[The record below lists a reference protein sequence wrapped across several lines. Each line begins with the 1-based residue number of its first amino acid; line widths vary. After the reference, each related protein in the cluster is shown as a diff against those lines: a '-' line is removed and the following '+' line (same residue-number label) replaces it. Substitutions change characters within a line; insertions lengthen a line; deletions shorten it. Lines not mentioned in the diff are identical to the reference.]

1 MLTKQEKPIKSECYY
16 SPASGGWQAAGP
28 LRGGGGRNGSGM
40 EPGAA
45 GWAERGVNPSEVVT
59 FALHTV
65 LLLHT
70 DIISCMLWFMH
81 SNKSSLI
88 LTSIRRL
95 SAKPSLTG
103 GRPIRPNV
111 KGNYTSMHILQTL
124 HCAYH
129 CSIDAKIDELYFQR
143 CRNISCIT

>member
-70 DIISCMLWFMH
+70 DIISCMLWSMH
-81 SNKSSLI
+81 S
-88 LTSIRRL
+88 
-95 SAKPSLTG
+95 
-103 GRPIRPNV
+103 
-111 KGNYTSMHILQTL
+111 
-124 HCAYH
+124 
-129 CSIDAKIDELYFQR
+129 KIVL
-143 CRNISCIT
+143 